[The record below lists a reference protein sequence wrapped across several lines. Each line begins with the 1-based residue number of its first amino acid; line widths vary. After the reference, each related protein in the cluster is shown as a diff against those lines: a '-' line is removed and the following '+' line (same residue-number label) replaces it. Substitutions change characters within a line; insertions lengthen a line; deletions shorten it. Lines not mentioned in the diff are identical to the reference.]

1 VAWNSLMIS
10 GLARAY
16 GVLQEPLYLE
26 LATQAANF
34 ILKHQFVDGRFHR
47 LSYQGDATVLAQ
59 SEDYAF
65 FIKAL
70 LDLQACCPEQ
80 KQWLEKAIAI
90 QEEFDEFLWS
100 VELGGYF
107 NTSSD
112 ASGDLIVRERSYA
125 DNATSSANG
134 VAIANLV
141 RLALLTDNLHYL
153 DLAEQGLKAFR
164 SIMSSHPQACP
175 SLFTALDWY
184 RNSTLIR
191 TTTEQIQSLIPQ
203 YLPVAAFSVVA
214 NLPDGS
220 IALVCQGL
228 KCLAPATSVEQMFQQ
243 VQQSQTRG

>member
-1 VAWNSLMIS
+1 
-10 GLARAY
+10 
-16 GVLQEPLYLE
+16 LE
-26 LATQAANF
+26 LAARAANF
-34 ILKHQFVDGRFHR
+34 ILEHQFVDGRFHR
-47 LSYQGDATVLAQ
+47 LNYQGEAAVIAQ

-70 LDLQACCPEQ
+70 LDLHQSRGVLQYAPTQ
-80 KQWLEKAIAI
+80 QSHWLEKAIAI
-90 QEEFDEFLWS
+90 QAEFDEFLWS

-112 ASGDLIVRERSYA
+112 ASGDLIVRERSYT
-125 DNATSSANG
+125 DNATPSANG

-153 DLAEQGLKAFR
+153 DLAEQGLKAFI
-164 SIMSSHPQACP
+164 SVMSSAPQACP

-191 TTTEQIQSLIPQ
+191 STTEQIQSLISQ
-203 YLPVAAFSVVA
+203 YLPVATFAVA
-214 NLPDGS
+214 SDLPEGS

-228 KCLAPATSVEQMFQQ
+228 KCLAPATSVEQMMQQ
-243 VQQSQTRG
+243 VQQSQIRA